1 MGLLT
6 IYSAICLCKYNDRD
20 RKIMINSFKMKR
32 EVAKALSAYDR
43 LGDVFASLESGSY
56 DGLTLLTDPACSY
69 FYSALKGPPMV
80 WTRRRYH
87 VFSMNIQSNTFVCNC
102 MFYQLVCV
110 LQSCPSTQTWGSVLP
125 SIVETRDQNS
135 QGCPLLFLNRI
146 LGSFCVHGAEILY
159 THSLWEVV
167 DQSRRK
173 MHYTCIIIIH
183 DSGMRPGPEL
193 NRGHLD

>member
-6 IYSAICLCKYNDRD
+6 IYSAICLYKYNDRD

-56 DGLTLLTDPACSY
+56 DGLTLLTDAASSY
-69 FYSALKGPPMV
+69 FYSALKGPPM
-80 WTRRRYH
+80 
-87 VFSMNIQSNTFVCNC
+87 NIQFNTFVCNC

-110 LQSCPSTQTWGSVLP
+110 LQSCPSTQTWSSVLP

-135 QGCPLLFLNRI
+135 QG
-146 LGSFCVHGAEILY
+146 SSLY
-159 THSLWEVV
+159 
-167 DQSRRK
+167 Q
-173 MHYTCIIIIH
+173 
-183 DSGMRPGPEL
+183 
-193 NRGHLD
+193 